1 MTTFTSS
8 VSGSATGPN
17 GSKSWTVS
25 DADYAN
31 CIAYL
36 QARYTAPDPVTG
48 NIVIPTK
55 AQALTSYQQET
66 INELI
71 GQTKVWID
79 QQQIKQVNN
88 PPPVFT

>member
-17 GSKSWTVS
+17 GSKSWTIN

-31 CIAYL
+31 CLNYL
-36 QARYTAPDPVTG
+36 QARYTTRDGGV
-48 NIVIPTK
+48 PTK
-55 AQALTSYQQET
+55 AQALTMYQQESIT
-66 INELI
+66 ALQA
-71 GQTKVWID
+71 QTKLWMD
-79 QQQIKQVNN
+79 QQQALQINN

>member
-36 QARYTAPDPVTG
+36 QDRYTIQGPGGSV
-48 NIVIPTK
+48 PTK
-55 AQALTSYQQET
+55 LQALAAYQQES
-66 INELI
+66 INALI
-71 GQTKVWID
+71 EQTKNWLDRKDIA
-79 QQQIKQVNN
+79 QVNN